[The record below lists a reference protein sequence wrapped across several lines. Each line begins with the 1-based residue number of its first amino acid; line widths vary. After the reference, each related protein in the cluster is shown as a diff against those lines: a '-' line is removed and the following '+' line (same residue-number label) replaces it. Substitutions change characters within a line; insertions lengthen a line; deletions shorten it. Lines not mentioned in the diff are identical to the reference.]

1 MVCGKT
7 EWWCGMI
14 DFPVFDSEAD
24 YEGVVS
30 LSSDGEES
38 RQLQAP
44 TPAWTPE
51 ARLSSPAG
59 RASFESNQL

>member
-1 MVCGKT
+1 
-7 EWWCGMI
+7 MI

-24 YEGVVS
+24 CEGVVS

>member
-1 MVCGKT
+1 
-7 EWWCGMI
+7 MI
-14 DFPVFDSEAD
+14 DYPVFDSEAD

-51 ARLSSPAG
+51 ARPAG